1 MAKTKA
7 KAKEERKEPKWRK
20 VAIFFGE
27 GPAMVSLWQVS
38 GIIAWRQCS
47 GGSSP

>member
-7 KAKEERKEPKWRK
+7 KAKKRERKPKLRK

-27 GPAMVSLWQVS
+27 GPAMVSL
-38 GIIAWRQCS
+38 
-47 GGSSP
+47 